1 MKKTI
6 FILVSAFIILLAA
19 IAGGIGYLG
28 YEFSRTRPSE
38 SEQEVIYEVV
48 SGKAFN
54 TIAKDLESKGLV
66 RNANFFSWYAK
77 ITGQRSKIKVVSGLR
92 RSGKSTLL
100 EIYREQLV
108 EKGISNQQIQFYN
121 FELPENYLD
130 KSWSDIYFEIKEK
143 LTKDQPN
150 YIFLDEIQNIPQ
162 FEKLVDGLFVSENTD
177 VYITGS
183 NAFLLSSELATLLSG
198 RYIEISILP
207 FSFKEYLTARKID
220 TDNKYLNF
228 EVLFFDYVNET
239 SLPKGVELR
248 EGGFDKII
256 EYLDAIYT
264 TIIEKDITQRHQIN
278 DKRAFAN
285 MAKFVANNIGSPLSP
300 SNISSVLKLDGQT
313 IHHAT
318 VEKYLE
324 YLVASFVFYKV
335 NRFDLKGKKQLAT
348 QEKYYLVDCG
358 LMNLLVGKERTTDRG
373 HILENIVFL
382 ELLRRGNKIWTGTS
396 RNSEVDFV
404 CKTPTGEIE
413 YYQVAWQL
421 SSESTINREF
431 SALEKI
437 NDNYPKFLLT
447 TDSFTQDR
455 NGIIHKNVFIWLLE
469 NSVL

>member
-1 MKKTI
+1 MRDYTLRKE
-6 FILVSAFIILLAA
+6 
-19 IAGGIGYLG
+19 YLTKLFA
-28 YEFSRTRPSE
+28 Y
-38 SEQEVIYEVV
+38 
-48 SGKAFN
+48 KD
-54 TIAKDLESKGLV
+54 KDL
-66 RNANFFSWYAK
+66 
-77 ITGQRSKIKVVSGLR
+77 IKVVSGLR
-92 RSGKSTLL
+92 RSGKSILL
-100 EIYREQLV
+100 EIYREQLKV
-108 EKGISNQQIQFYN
+108 QGISDEQIQFYN

-143 LTKDQPN
+143 LIKNQPN
-150 YIFLDEIQNIPQ
+150 YIFLDEVQNIPQ
-162 FEKLVDGLFVSENTD
+162 FEKLVDGLFVSDFTD

-220 TDNKYLNF
+220 AENKYLNF

-248 EGGFDKII
+248 EDGFDKII

-264 TIIEKDITQRHQIN
+264 TIVEKDITQHHQIN
-278 DKRAFAN
+278 DKRAFSN

-348 QEKYYLVDCG
+348 QEKYYLVDTG

-404 CKTPTGEIE
+404 CKTPSGEIE

-447 TDSFTQDR
+447 TDSFTQDK

-469 NSVL
+469 NSIL